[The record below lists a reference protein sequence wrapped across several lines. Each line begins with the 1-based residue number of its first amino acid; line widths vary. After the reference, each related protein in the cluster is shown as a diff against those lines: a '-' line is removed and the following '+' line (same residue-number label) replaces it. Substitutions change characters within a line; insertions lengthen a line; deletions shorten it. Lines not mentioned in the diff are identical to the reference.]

1 MYYIDKDQVLGE
13 SDFKAYVDAFKIAFL
28 PRLQKLNQY
37 YHNDNEIMRR
47 EFEDTSKPNNKIA
60 HSFAHYIT
68 TTNTTM
74 FISSP
79 VTYKSEDKLEDYE
92 KVLETADEQDVNINL
107 ANNASK
113 YGYAIQL
120 LYVNEEPEIKMT
132 VLDNLH
138 TVLIFSDDVNRKLL
152 YAISFWSTEN
162 FNDKTTHEYMIVY
175 SRGEIIKYKDDIEVE
190 RANNKFNDIPVILY
204 KNNEDMTGDYE
215 HVIPL
220 IDAYDLLESDSL
232 NENEYFNN
240 AYLYLNAD
248 NLDPEDVAKMK
259 ENRVIYGEGL
269 NPAFITK
276 NAQNTDGDVEKKRIV
291 TDIHKLSYTPDLSDE
306 NFANNVSGV
315 AMKYKL
321 LGTLNNIANKQRKF
335 KKALTD
341 RNKLIFDMM
350 ATRMMEVPKYVDI
363 VFTVNLPNNLLETAQ
378 MINQL
383 RGVVS
388 NETLISQ
395 LPFVENPAW
404 ELEQVAATSSIDTFE
419 DDVNE

>member
-1 MYYIDKDQVLGE
+1 MYYIDKDQVLDK
-13 SDFKAYVDAFKIAFL
+13 SDFKAYVEAFKIAFL
-28 PRLQKLNQY
+28 PGLQKLDQY
-37 YHNDNEIMRR
+37 YHNDNEIVRR
-47 EFEDTSKPNNKIA
+47 EFEDTSKPNNKMA

-79 VTYKSEDKLEDYE
+79 VTYKSEDNLEDYE
-92 KVLETADEQDVNINL
+92 KVLEIADEQDVNINL

-162 FNDKTTHEYMIVY
+162 FNDKTTHEYITVY
-175 SRGEIIKYKDDIEVE
+175 SKEETIRYKDDIEVE
-190 RANNKFNDIPVILY
+190 RANNKFNNIPVILY

-240 AYLYLNAD
+240 AYLYLNAV
-248 NLDPEDVAKMK
+248 NLDPGDVAKMK

-335 KKALTD
+335 KRALTD

-404 ELEQVAATSSIDTFE
+404 ELEQVASTSSIDTFE

>member
-1 MYYIDKDQVLGE
+1 MYYIDKDQVLGK
-13 SDFKAYVDAFKIAFL
+13 SDFKAYVEAFKIAFL

-79 VTYKSEDKLEDYE
+79 VTYKSEDNLEDYE

-138 TVLIFSDDVNRKLL
+138 TVLIFSDDVNKKLL
-152 YAISFWSTEN
+152 HAVSFWSTEN
-162 FNDKTTHEYMIVY
+162 FNDKTTHEYMTVY
-175 SRGEIIKYKDDIEVE
+175 SKEEIIRYKDDIEVE
-190 RANNKFNDIPVILY
+190 RENNKFNDIPVILY

-240 AYLYLNAD
+240 AYLYLNAS
-248 NLDPEDVAKMK
+248 NLDPEEVSKMK

-291 TDIHKLSYTPDLSDE
+291 TDVHKLSYTPDLSDE

-404 ELEQVAATSSIDTFE
+404 ELEQVVATSNIDSFE
-419 DDVNE
+419 EDMDE

>member
-1 MYYIDKDQVLGE
+1 MFYIDKDKTLTYQH
-13 SDFKAYVDAFKIAFL
+13 FKAYVDKFKTSHFH
-28 PRLQKLNQY
+28 RLQVLNDY
-37 YHNDNEIMRR
+37 YRNKNKISNRKFDDE
-47 EFEDTSKPNNKIA
+47 SKPNNKIP

-79 VTYKSEDKLEDYE
+79 VTYKSDDDIEDYE
-92 KVLETADEQDVNINL
+92 GVLDVADEQDVNINL
-107 ANNASK
+107 ATNASK

-120 LYVNEEPEIKMT
+120 LYLNEEADIKMT
-132 VLDNLH
+132 TLENRN
-138 TVLIFSDDVNRKLL
+138 TVLIFSDDIEHRIL
-152 YAISFWSTEN
+152 YTISFWYTEDPVDST
-162 FNDKTTHEYMIVY
+162 KHEYMTVY
-175 SRGEIIKYKDDIEVE
+175 NKEEVIRYRDDIEQGREV
-190 RANNKFNDIPVILY
+190 NVFNEIPIVVY
-204 KNNEDMTGDYE
+204 KNNESMTGDYE

-240 AYLYLNAD
+240 AYLYLNAS
-248 NLDPEDVAKMK
+248 NLDSEEISKMK

-335 KKALTD
+335 KKAIMQ
-341 RNKLIFDMM
+341 RNKLIFGMM
-350 ATRMMEVPKYVDI
+350 NTKMLNVPSYVDI

-383 RGVVS
+383 RGIVS
-388 NETLISQ
+388 EETLISQ

-404 ELEQVAATSSIDTFE
+404 ELEQVAAASTIDTFE